1 MGKKEEYKFKNEQ
14 YLESLRTE
22 EEVKELAAGVLYRTL
37 ETGQGST
44 SPRCGFSTLQRNAY
58 QWS

>member
-37 ETGQGST
+37 ETG
-44 SPRCGFSTLQRNAY
+44 
-58 QWS
+58 

>member
-22 EEVKELAAGVLYRTL
+22 EEVKELAA
-37 ETGQGST
+37 
-44 SPRCGFSTLQRNAY
+44 
-58 QWS
+58 